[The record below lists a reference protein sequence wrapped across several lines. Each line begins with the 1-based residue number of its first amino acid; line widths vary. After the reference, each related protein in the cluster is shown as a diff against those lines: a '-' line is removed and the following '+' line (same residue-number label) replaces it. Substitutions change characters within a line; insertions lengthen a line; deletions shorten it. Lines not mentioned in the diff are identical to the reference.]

1 MIWAV
6 LQSASSGHC
15 YATNAKQTSLERNF
29 LADMNSITVDHG
41 NCSPRLQA
49 PIQGVSSSIQR
60 HCNVKCMQIFC
71 TTIKKGN
78 SKWVIRMIRIHKDQ
92 GGFYS
97 HYFMCRHSLGT
108 FDCWYI
114 DNFHMAV
121 LLKHIYRALPT
132 KAWHMHTKFHC
143 PIYPSLLAFSPTGLY
158 KQSRLL
164 SSMSVVVWFPSGCL
178 CHQFLRFTVGQWWE
192 KTEIVEDKRGCGS
205 LICDWWLCSHW
216 EPALWEREPLL
227 AKFSQVFWSSW
238 THPNVAEE
246 ASVEML
252 MREWE
257 LDRWGWVMANQSA
270 VSQSNM
276 HRRNFEQ
283 QGRPTLLRF

>member
-78 SKWVIRMIRIHKDQ
+78 SKWVIRMVRIHKDQ
-92 GGFYS
+92 GRFYS
-97 HYFMCRHSLGT
+97 HYFMCRYSLGI

-114 DNFHMAV
+114 DNLLCFAYEGMAYAYQV
-121 LLKHIYRALPT
+121 PLSNLSLLKQQIPPFSEY
-132 KAWHMHTKFHC
+132 
-143 PIYPSLLAFSPTGLY
+143 SLSNHL
-158 KQSRLL
+158 QMRNHN
-164 SSMSVVVWFPSGCL
+164 V
-178 CHQFLRFTVGQWWE
+178 
-192 KTEIVEDKRGCGS
+192 IS
-205 LICDWWLCSHW
+205 L
-216 EPALWEREPLL
+216 
-227 AKFSQVFWSSW
+227 
-238 THPNVAEE
+238 
-246 ASVEML
+246 
-252 MREWE
+252 
-257 LDRWGWVMANQSA
+257 
-270 VSQSNM
+270 
-276 HRRNFEQ
+276 
-283 QGRPTLLRF
+283 GRHKSCQ